1 MSSRQQS
8 LQRAIKRGNAIVCID
23 SVTRRPYI
31 VWKHGSGKREW
42 KKQNMY
48 FRSYEYEQNIL
59 GNEGE

>member
-23 SVTRRPYI
+23 SVMKKPYI
-31 VWKHGSGKREW
+31 VQKRGSGKEKW

-48 FRSYEYEQNIL
+48 FRSHEYEQNIL
-59 GNEGE
+59 GNEG

>member
-8 LQRAIKRGNAIVCID
+8 LQRAVKRGNAIICID
-23 SVTRRPYI
+23 SVMRKPYV
-31 VWKHGSGKREW
+31 VWKRGSGKKEW

-48 FRSYEYEQNIL
+48 FRSYEYEQYIL